1 IWLSRKLSMRMI
13 IIIGS
18 ILNLGV
24 FIRLLSLI
32 KQNNS
37 YLPLI
42 IGQIFPAI
50 GAPFFLNSTALFS
63 ARWFSPSQRDIATSI
78 CSMANPLGL
87 AIGSLLPSLII
98 TDNPSSKQF
107 FILLISESCFTL
119 LTTLLIIILYRSQ
132 PRSPPSPSEEH
143 HQLINLK
150 QDFINL
156 ITNRHYLILL
166 FGFSVGLA
174 LFNSIN

>member
-1 IWLSRKLSMRMI
+1 MTFAPIEVETSKFYNITTAEVNALAIVFLFLYTFGTILSIWLSRKLSMRMI

-78 CSMANPLGL
+78 CSMANPLGY
-87 AIGSLLPSLII
+87 
-98 TDNPSSKQF
+98 
-107 FILLISESCFTL
+107 IL
-119 LTTLLIIILYRSQ
+119 
-132 PRSPPSPSEEH
+132 
-143 HQLINLK
+143 K
-150 QDFINL
+150 
-156 ITNRHYLILL
+156 
-166 FGFSVGLA
+166 
-174 LFNSIN
+174 